1 MTPELPRPDGV
12 GRRAPTT
19 GSSSHL
25 NGNGARTMP
34 DPDLG
39 AGGMYVIAYAFC
51 ALSGFMVGVLVGALL
66 F

>member
-1 MTPELPRPDGV
+1 MTPSNLPRPDGV

-19 GSSSHL
+19 GLSSHHL

-39 AGGMYVIAYAFC
+39 GPYVVAYALC
-51 ALSGFMVGVLVGALL
+51 AFSGFLVGVLVGALL
-66 F
+66 L